1 MSQVVTRPLLFQ
13 ELALGEEWVSLGRT
27 ITVADV
33 VNFAGVSG
41 DFSPIHV
48 DHDYSAKGPFRQP
61 IAHGLLGLVVSSGL
75 GVNYPRVE
83 TIAFLGI
90 LEWKFVNPI
99 YLGDTIHSRT
109 KIVTLEPTARGRR
122 GVVTWER
129 RIVNQTGVVVQEG
142 RFQTMVKGSNEASEP
157 GQPAEPDNCG
167 SCDDSRNA

>member
-13 ELALGEEWVSLGRT
+13 DLTLGEEWVSFGRT

-48 DHDYSAKGPFRQP
+48 DHDFSAKGPFRQP

-75 GVNYPRVE
+75 GVNSPRVE

-90 LEWKFVNPI
+90 LDWRFANPI
-99 YLGDTIHSRT
+99 YLGDTIHART
-109 KIVTLEPTARGRR
+109 KVVALEQTARGRR

-129 RIVNQTGVVVQEG
+129 KIVNQRGIVVQEG
-142 RFQTMVKGSNEASEP
+142 RFQTMVKGK
-157 GQPAEPDNCG
+157 AEPSEDALPQKDE
-167 SCDDSRNA
+167 SDRNSNNA